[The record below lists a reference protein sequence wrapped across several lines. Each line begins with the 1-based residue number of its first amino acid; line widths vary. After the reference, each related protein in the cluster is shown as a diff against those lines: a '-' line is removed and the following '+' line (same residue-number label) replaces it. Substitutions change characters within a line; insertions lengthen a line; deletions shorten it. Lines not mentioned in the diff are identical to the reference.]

1 MDYPA
6 PLPVALF
13 DFDGTL
19 SRRDSLFPFLRF
31 VLGTPLFAARL
42 PACLPPLLGMAAG
55 RLSRQAAKE
64 RVLTRML
71 GGRALADLEAQA
83 QAYAAGPLDRLLR
96 PAGMQRLQW
105 HQARGDTCVLVSASP
120 ELYLRPWARRHGI
133 DHVIGSRLAVDA
145 VGRIT
150 GQLEGA
156 NCQGAAKPPA
166 ITAWRAQ
173 LGPQVRVEYVAAYGD
188 TAGDRHMLALAREGY
203 LWRAGAFQRVFAAKE
218 PDA

>member
-1 MDYPA
+1 MHHSA

-31 VLGTPLFAARL
+31 VLGTPAFAARL
-42 PACLPPLLGMAAG
+42 PGCLPPLLGMAAG

-64 RVLTRML
+64 QVLTRML
-71 GGRALADLEAQA
+71 GRHALADLEAQA

-96 PAGMQRLQW
+96 PAGMQQLHW

-145 VGRIT
+145 ESLVTGR
-150 GQLEGA
+150 LVGA

-166 ITAWRAQ
+166 IAAWCEQ
-173 LGPQVRVEYVAAYGD
+173 LSPQVRVEYVAAYGD
-188 TAGDRHMLALAREGY
+188 TAGDRPMLALAREGY
-203 LWRAGAFQRVFAAKE
+203 LWRSGAFQRVFPAAE
-218 PDA
+218 SDA